1 MLRKLLSRPALLAAL
16 LSSSAGG
23 ALAFDAP
30 SPEPW
35 SVAAA
40 PAPAKLPAV
49 PPLTAEQL
57 AEDAALASDIESEE
71 MVPAPVTLADV
82 APRPRPVPTVEGFAD
97 LAWAPSAQ
105 TAFDLESFV
114 PSTLE
119 DIAPADFTARASV
132 ADIADVSVAL
142 EETVPQFVPPVAFD
156 EPHVKGRVSLA
167 QLDFG
172 AVAAPQAS
180 PSEPSTARP
189 AQSFTE
195 AMAALASPTPEAEP
209 VADGAPLALAMA
221 GSEEGAKA
229 PGTSVAPRRRPKVS
243 ASATAEG
250 GPEVPLVFELRRK

>member
-30 SPEPW
+30 FPEPL

-40 PAPAKLPAV
+40 PAPAKMPAV

-57 AEDAALASDIESEE
+57 AENAALAAGLESEE
-71 MVPAPVTLADV
+71 TAPVPVTLADV
-82 APRPRPVPTVEGFAD
+82 APRPRPARSFAD
-97 LAWAPSAQ
+97 SELVQSAQ
-105 TAFDLESFV
+105 AALDTESFV

-119 DIAPADFTARASV
+119 APADFAARASV
-132 ADIADVSVAL
+132 ADIPDVSVAF
-142 EETVPQFVPPVAFD
+142 EDTVPQFAPPVAFD

-167 QLDFG
+167 HVDFG
-172 AVAAPQAS
+172 PVPAPRIS
-180 PSEPSTARP
+180 SGEPTTTAPVRTF
-189 AQSFTE
+189 AE
-195 AMAALASPTPEAEP
+195 AMASLVSPTPEVEP
-209 VADGAPLALAMA
+209 AADGAPLSLAMA
-221 GSEEGAKA
+221 GEESESYE
-229 PGTSVAPRRRPKVS
+229 PGLSVSPRRRPKLP